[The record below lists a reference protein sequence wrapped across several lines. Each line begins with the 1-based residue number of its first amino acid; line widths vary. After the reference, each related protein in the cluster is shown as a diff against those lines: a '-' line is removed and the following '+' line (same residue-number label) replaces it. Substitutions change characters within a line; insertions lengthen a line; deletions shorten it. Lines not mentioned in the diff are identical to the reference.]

1 MHWHWQWTALA
12 ALVGQFALPVQ
23 VNSLHTVHREARRAL
38 TGSLRR
44 VTGRLAVAVTPALAL
59 PVADTQTEAGK
70 LLVRRYYY

>member
-23 VNSLHTVHREARRAL
+23 VNSLHTQAVHREARAL
-38 TGSLRR
+38 SLRR
-44 VTGRLAVAVTPALAL
+44 VTGRLALAVTPALAL